1 MATFTFTRK
10 QLLQEAD
17 RYLAKA
23 AALPDSDPAKPQWIK
38 AASDLSNA
46 VLARLYNSIAALD
59 TSGAVPDDL
68 EH

>member
-1 MATFTFTRK
+1 MPYTFTRA

-23 AALPDSDPAKPQWIK
+23 AALPDTDPAKPQWIR
-38 AASDLSNA
+38 AASDLSNS
-46 VLARLYNSIAALD
+46 VMARLYHVVAARD
-59 TSGAVPDDL
+59 GTIPDDL